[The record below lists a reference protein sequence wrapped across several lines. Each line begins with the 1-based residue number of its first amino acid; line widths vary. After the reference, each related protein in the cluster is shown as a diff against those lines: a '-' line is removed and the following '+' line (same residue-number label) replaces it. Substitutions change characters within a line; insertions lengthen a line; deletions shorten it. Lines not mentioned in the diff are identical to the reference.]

1 MARRRL
7 LTREALAQHYDPSID
22 EREIS
27 RHFTLTRQD
36 LDLVGERRGA
46 ASRLGFAMMLLYMRW
61 PGRVLEAGEKPPAA
75 ILAFVADQVDVSMRE
90 FEDYGRR
97 DETRRTHLADL
108 MQRFG
113 YTAFDRNHSRA
124 IVAFAMPVA
133 QTIAQPFQLAS
144 TVIDELRRRRILLPP
159 PAVIEAIVRRA
170 RQQAEH
176 LTHELLTNG
185 IAPDQLKM
193 LDALLTRRADQ
204 GPTWLAWLRNAPQS
218 PAPRN
223 ILRLLE
229 RLEHVRTLG
238 LDRARAAMIP
248 AVTFERLADQA
259 VRITPQHL
267 GELSPMRRHATLA
280 AATTRLEESLT
291 DATLTMFDKLLGSM
305 ARRAENRTRDKA
317 LRTVREMQGHLRT
330 LTNSCRV
337 LIDAHA
343 KGIES
348 LASIGPFNWE
358 QFGSAVAQAEV
369 LVRPETIDRTA
380 ELIERHR
387 TVKLFA
393 GQFLNA
399 FKFRGAKPVQP
410 ILDGLTIIADLYRS
424 GKRRLPDKVP
434 LRFVPT
440 GWRPFVIRDGVV
452 DRAAYELCL
461 LSQLRDRLRAGDI
474 WVAGSRQFR
483 DFDSYLIPPTTF
495 AALRDKGPL
504 PLAIEAGFDLHIEGR
519 RQRLDSAVERVT
531 VLARQGEL
539 PQVRLDEN
547 GLMISPLKAITPPA
561 AEVARRTAYDRL
573 PRVKITDILLDVDAW
588 TGFSDCF
595 THRRSGRP
603 ADDRNALLTVVL
615 ADGINLGLTRM
626 ADSCRGA
633 SLRQLAHLHDW
644 HISEAAYGE
653 ALARLIDAHRALPLA
668 GLWGSGISSSS
679 DGQQF
684 HAGGRGAAIS
694 DINARNGNEPGVSFY
709 THVSDQYG
717 PFSSR
722 VIAATAGEAPY
733 VLDGLLYHHTGLS
746 IEEHYTDTGGA
757 SDHVFGLMPF
767 FGYRFA
773 PRLRDIK
780 ERRLHLLPG
789 QETGPL
795 LAGMVGDPIAH
806 DHAAAHW
813 DELLRLA
820 TSIRTGTVTA
830 SAMLRKLSAYPRQN
844 GLALALREIGRLERS
859 IFMLDWLQDID
870 LRRRTQA
877 GLNKGEARNA
887 LARALFFNQLGELR
901 DRRFENQSYRAS
913 GLNLLVAAII
923 LWNTRYLEQALTGME
938 TTDEVARHIA
948 PLGWEHISLTGD
960 YSWERDDRPP
970 PDQLRPLR
978 TSPSL
983 LAA

>member
-1 MARRRL
+1 M
-7 LTREALAQHYDPSID
+7 
-22 EREIS
+22 
-27 RHFTLTRQD
+27 
-36 LDLVGERRGA
+36 
-46 ASRLGFAMMLLYMRW
+46 
-61 PGRVLEAGEKPPAA
+61 
-75 ILAFVADQVDVSMRE
+75 
-90 FEDYGRR
+90 
-97 DETRRTHLADL
+97 
-108 MQRFG
+108 
-113 YTAFDRNHSRA
+113 
-124 IVAFAMPVA
+124 
-133 QTIAQPFQLAS
+133 
-144 TVIDELRRRRILLPP
+144 IDELRRRRVLLPP
-159 PAVIEAIVRRA
+159 PAVIEAIVRHA
-170 RQQAEH
+170 RQQAEQ
-176 LTHELLTNG
+176 LTHEILTSG
-185 IAPDQLKM
+185 IEPDKLTM
-193 LDALLTRRADQ
+193 LDALLTRRSDQ
-204 GPTWLAWLRNAPQS
+204 GTTWLAWLRNAPQS

-229 RLEHVRTLG
+229 RLDHVRNLG
-238 LDRARAAMIP
+238 LDLARAAMIP
-248 AVTFERLADQA
+248 SATFDRLADEA

-267 GELSPMRRHATLA
+267 GELTPLRRHATLA
-280 AATTRLEESLT
+280 AATIRLEESLT

-305 ARRAENRTRDKA
+305 VRRAENRTRDKA
-317 LRTVREMQGHLRT
+317 IRTVREMQGHLRT

-343 KGIES
+343 KGIDS
-348 LASIGPFNWE
+348 LARLGPFDWE
-358 QFGSAVAQAEV
+358 RFGSAVDQAEV

-393 GQFLNA
+393 GQFLRA
-399 FKFRGAKPVQP
+399 FEFRGAGPVQG
-410 ILDGLTIIADLYRS
+410 ILDALAIIADLYHT

-434 LRFVPT
+434 LRFVPA
-440 GWRPFVIRDGVV
+440 GWRPFVIRNGVV
-452 DRAAYELCL
+452 DRAAYELCA

-483 DFDSYLIPPTTF
+483 DFDSYLIPPATF
-495 AALRDKGPL
+495 AALREKGPL
-504 PLAIEAGFDLHIEGR
+504 PLAIATGFVSHIEDR
-519 RQRLDSAVERVT
+519 RERLNRAIERVT

-573 PRVKITDILLDVDAW
+573 PRVKITDILLDVDTW
-588 TGFSDCF
+588 TGFGDCF

-603 ADDRNALLTVVL
+603 ADDRNALLTVIL

-653 ALARLIDAHRALPLA
+653 ALGRLIEAHRAMPLA

-709 THVSDQYG
+709 THISDQYD
-717 PFSSR
+717 PFGSR

-733 VLDGLLYHHTGLS
+733 VLDGLLYHQTGLS

-789 QETGPL
+789 QEAGPL

-806 DHAAAHW
+806 DHLAAHW

-844 GLALALREIGRLERS
+844 GLALALRELGRLERS

-901 DRRFENQSYRAS
+901 DRQFENQSYRAS

-923 LWNTRYLEQALTGME
+923 LWNTRYLERSLADMGAP
-938 TTDEVARHIA
+938 DDIARHIA
-948 PLGWEHISLTGD
+948 PLGWEHIALTGD
-960 YSWERDDRPP
+960 YSWERDDRPA

-978 TSPSL
+978 ISPSL

>member
-1 MARRRL
+1 
-7 LTREALAQHYDPSID
+7 
-22 EREIS
+22 
-27 RHFTLTRQD
+27 
-36 LDLVGERRGA
+36 
-46 ASRLGFAMMLLYMRW
+46 MR
-61 PGRVLEAGEKPPAA
+61 
-75 ILAFVADQVDVSMRE
+75 
-90 FEDYGRR
+90 
-97 DETRRTHLADL
+97 
-108 MQRFG
+108 
-113 YTAFDRNHSRA
+113 
-124 IVAFAMPVA
+124 
-133 QTIAQPFQLAS
+133 
-144 TVIDELRRRRILLPP
+144 
-159 PAVIEAIVRRA
+159 
-170 RQQAEH
+170 
-176 LTHELLTNG
+176 
-185 IAPDQLKM
+185 
-193 LDALLTRRADQ
+193 
-204 GPTWLAWLRNAPQS
+204 
-218 PAPRN
+218 
-223 ILRLLE
+223 
-229 RLEHVRTLG
+229 
-238 LDRARAAMIP
+238 
-248 AVTFERLADQA
+248 
-259 VRITPQHL
+259 
-267 GELSPMRRHATLA
+267 
-280 AATTRLEESLT
+280 
-291 DATLTMFDKLLGSM
+291 
-305 ARRAENRTRDKA
+305 
-317 LRTVREMQGHLRT
+317 
-330 LTNSCRV
+330 
-337 LIDAHA
+337 
-343 KGIES
+343 
-348 LASIGPFNWE
+348 
-358 QFGSAVAQAEV
+358 
-369 LVRPETIDRTA
+369 
-380 ELIERHR
+380 
-387 TVKLFA
+387 LFA
-393 GQFLNA
+393 GQFLRA
-399 FKFRGAKPVQP
+399 FAFRGAGPVQG
-410 ILDGLTIIADLYRS
+410 ILDALAIIADVYHT

-434 LRFVPT
+434 LRFVPA
-440 GWRPFVIRDGVV
+440 GWRPFVIHDGVV
-452 DRAAYELCL
+452 DRAAYELCA

-474 WVAGSRQFR
+474 WVAGSRQYR
-483 DFDSYLIPPTTF
+483 DFDSYLIPPATF
-495 AALRDKGPL
+495 AALREKGPL
-504 PLAIEAGFDLHIEGR
+504 PLAIETGFDPHIQDR
-519 RQRLDSAVERVT
+519 RERLDRAIERVT

-588 TGFSDCF
+588 TGFGDCF

-603 ADDRNALLTVVL
+603 ADDRNALLTVIL

-653 ALARLIDAHRALPLA
+653 ALGRLLDAHRSMPLA
-668 GLWGSGISSSS
+668 GLWGSGTSSSS

-709 THVSDQYG
+709 THISDQYD
-717 PFSSR
+717 PFGSR

-733 VLDGLLYHHTGLS
+733 VLDGLLYHQTGLS

-789 QETGPL
+789 QEAGPL

-844 GLALALREIGRLERS
+844 GLALALREVGRLERS

-923 LWNTRYLEQALTGME
+923 LWNTRYLGRVLAEIGTP
-938 TTDEVARHIA
+938 DEVARHIA
-948 PLGWEHISLTGD
+948 PLGWEHIALTGD
-960 YSWERDDRPP
+960 YSWERDDRPG

-978 TSPSL
+978 ILPSF

>member
-1 MARRRL
+1 MSAN
-7 LTREALAQHYDPSID
+7 D
-22 EREIS
+22 
-27 RHFTLTRQD
+27 
-36 LDLVGERRGA
+36 
-46 ASRLGFAMMLLYMRW
+46 
-61 PGRVLEAGEKPPAA
+61 
-75 ILAFVADQVDVSMRE
+75 
-90 FEDYGRR
+90 
-97 DETRRTHLADL
+97 
-108 MQRFG
+108 
-113 YTAFDRNHSRA
+113 
-124 IVAFAMPVA
+124 
-133 QTIAQPFQLAS
+133 
-144 TVIDELRRRRILLPP
+144 
-159 PAVIEAIVRRA
+159 EAIVRHA
-170 RQQAEH
+170 RQQAEQ
-176 LTHELLTNG
+176 LTHEILTSG
-185 IAPDQLKM
+185 IEPDKLTM
-193 LDALLTRRADQ
+193 LDALLTRRSDQ
-204 GPTWLAWLRNAPQS
+204 GTTWLAWLRNAPQS

-229 RLEHVRTLG
+229 RLDHVRNLG
-238 LDRARAAMIP
+238 LDLARAAMIP
-248 AVTFERLADQA
+248 SATFDRLADEA

-267 GELSPMRRHATLA
+267 GELTPLRRHATLA
-280 AATTRLEESLT
+280 AATIRLEESLT

-305 ARRAENRTRDKA
+305 VRRAENRTRDKA
-317 LRTVREMQGHLRT
+317 IRTVREMQGHLRT

-343 KGIES
+343 KGIDS
-348 LASIGPFNWE
+348 LARLGPFDWE
-358 QFGSAVAQAEV
+358 RFGSAVDQAEV

-393 GQFLNA
+393 GQFLRA
-399 FKFRGAKPVQP
+399 FEFRGAGPVQG
-410 ILDGLTIIADLYRS
+410 ILDALAIIADLYHT

-434 LRFVPT
+434 LRFVPA
-440 GWRPFVIRDGVV
+440 GWRPFVIRNGVV
-452 DRAAYELCL
+452 DRAAYELCA

-483 DFDSYLIPPTTF
+483 DFDSYLIPPATF
-495 AALRDKGPL
+495 AALREKGPL
-504 PLAIEAGFDLHIEGR
+504 PLAIATGFVSHIEDR
-519 RQRLDSAVERVT
+519 RERLNRAIERVT

-573 PRVKITDILLDVDAW
+573 PRVKITDILLDVDTW
-588 TGFSDCF
+588 TGFGDCF

-603 ADDRNALLTVVL
+603 ADDRNALLTVIL

-653 ALARLIDAHRALPLA
+653 ALGRLIEAHRAMPLA

-709 THVSDQYG
+709 THISDQYD
-717 PFSSR
+717 PFGSR

-733 VLDGLLYHHTGLS
+733 VLDGLLYHQTGLS

-789 QETGPL
+789 QEAGPL

-806 DHAAAHW
+806 DHLAAHW

-844 GLALALREIGRLERS
+844 GLALALRELGRLERS

-901 DRRFENQSYRAS
+901 DRQFENQSYRAS

-923 LWNTRYLEQALTGME
+923 LWNTRYLERSLADMGAP
-938 TTDEVARHIA
+938 DDIARHIA
-948 PLGWEHISLTGD
+948 PLGWEHIALTGD
-960 YSWERDDRPP
+960 YSWERDDRPA

-978 TSPSL
+978 ISPSL

>member
-1 MARRRL
+1 
-7 LTREALAQHYDPSID
+7 
-22 EREIS
+22 
-27 RHFTLTRQD
+27 
-36 LDLVGERRGA
+36 
-46 ASRLGFAMMLLYMRW
+46 
-61 PGRVLEAGEKPPAA
+61 
-75 ILAFVADQVDVSMRE
+75 
-90 FEDYGRR
+90 
-97 DETRRTHLADL
+97 
-108 MQRFG
+108 
-113 YTAFDRNHSRA
+113 
-124 IVAFAMPVA
+124 
-133 QTIAQPFQLAS
+133 
-144 TVIDELRRRRILLPP
+144 
-159 PAVIEAIVRRA
+159 
-170 RQQAEH
+170 
-176 LTHELLTNG
+176 
-185 IAPDQLKM
+185 M
-193 LDALLTRRADQ
+193 LDALLTRRSDQ
-204 GPTWLAWLRNAPQS
+204 GTTWLAWLRNAPQS

-229 RLEHVRTLG
+229 RLDHVRNLG
-238 LDRARAAMIP
+238 LDLARAAMIP
-248 AVTFERLADQA
+248 SATFDRLADEA

-267 GELSPMRRHATLA
+267 GELTPLRRHATLA
-280 AATTRLEESLT
+280 AATIRLEESLT

-305 ARRAENRTRDKA
+305 VRRAENRTRDKA
-317 LRTVREMQGHLRT
+317 IRTVREMQGHLRT

-343 KGIES
+343 KGIDS
-348 LASIGPFNWE
+348 LARLGPFDWE
-358 QFGSAVAQAEV
+358 RFGSAVDQAEV

-393 GQFLNA
+393 GQFLRA
-399 FKFRGAKPVQP
+399 FEFRGAGPVQG
-410 ILDGLTIIADLYRS
+410 ILDALAIIADLYHT

-434 LRFVPT
+434 LRFVPA
-440 GWRPFVIRDGVV
+440 GWRPFVIRNGVV
-452 DRAAYELCL
+452 DRAAYELCA

-483 DFDSYLIPPTTF
+483 DFDSYLIPPATF
-495 AALRDKGPL
+495 AALREKGPL
-504 PLAIEAGFDLHIEGR
+504 PLAIATGFVSHIEDR
-519 RQRLDSAVERVT
+519 RERLNRAIERVT

-573 PRVKITDILLDVDAW
+573 PRVKITDILLDVDTW
-588 TGFSDCF
+588 TGFGDCF

-603 ADDRNALLTVVL
+603 ADDRNALLTVIL

-653 ALARLIDAHRALPLA
+653 ALGRLIEAHRAMPLA

-709 THVSDQYG
+709 THISDQYD
-717 PFSSR
+717 PFGSR

-733 VLDGLLYHHTGLS
+733 VLDGLLYHQTGLS

-789 QETGPL
+789 QEAGPL

-806 DHAAAHW
+806 DHLAAHW

-844 GLALALREIGRLERS
+844 GLALALRELGRLERS

-901 DRRFENQSYRAS
+901 DRQFENQSYRAS

-923 LWNTRYLEQALTGME
+923 LWNTRYLERSLADMGAP
-938 TTDEVARHIA
+938 DDIARHIA
-948 PLGWEHISLTGD
+948 PLGWEHIALTGD
-960 YSWERDDRPP
+960 YSWERDDRPA

-978 TSPSL
+978 ISPSL

>member
-1 MARRRL
+1 L
-7 LTREALAQHYDPSID
+7 L
-22 EREIS
+22 
-27 RHFTLTRQD
+27 
-36 LDLVGERRGA
+36 
-46 ASRLGFAMMLLYMRW
+46 
-61 PGRVLEAGEKPPAA
+61 AG
-75 ILAFVADQVDVSMRE
+75 
-90 FEDYGRR
+90 
-97 DETRRTHLADL
+97 
-108 MQRFG
+108 
-113 YTAFDRNHSRA
+113 
-124 IVAFAMPVA
+124 
-133 QTIAQPFQLAS
+133 
-144 TVIDELRRRRILLPP
+144 TVIDELRRRRVLLPP
-159 PAVIEAIVRRA
+159 PAVIEAIVRHA
-170 RQQAEH
+170 RQQAEQ
-176 LTHELLTNG
+176 LTHEILTSG
-185 IAPDQLKM
+185 IEPDKLTM
-193 LDALLTRRADQ
+193 LDALLTRRSDQ
-204 GPTWLAWLRNAPQS
+204 GTTWLAWLRNAPQS

-229 RLEHVRTLG
+229 RLDHVRNLG
-238 LDRARAAMIP
+238 LDLARAAMIP
-248 AVTFERLADQA
+248 SATFDRLADEA

-267 GELSPMRRHATLA
+267 GELTPLRRHATLA
-280 AATTRLEESLT
+280 AATIRLEESLT

-305 ARRAENRTRDKA
+305 VRRAENRTRDKA
-317 LRTVREMQGHLRT
+317 IRTVREMQGHLRT

-343 KGIES
+343 KGIDS
-348 LASIGPFNWE
+348 LARLGPFDWE
-358 QFGSAVAQAEV
+358 RFGSAVDQAEV
-369 LVRPETIDRTA
+369 LVRPETTDRTA

-393 GQFLNA
+393 GQFLRA
-399 FKFRGAKPVQP
+399 FEFRGAGPVQG
-410 ILDGLTIIADLYRS
+410 ILDALAIIADLYHT

-434 LRFVPT
+434 LRFVPA
-440 GWRPFVIRDGVV
+440 GWRPFVIRNGVV
-452 DRAAYELCL
+452 DRAAYELCA

-483 DFDSYLIPPTTF
+483 DFDSYLIPPATF
-495 AALRDKGPL
+495 AALREKGPL
-504 PLAIEAGFDLHIEGR
+504 PLAIATGFVSHIEDR
-519 RQRLDSAVERVT
+519 RERLNRAIERVT

-573 PRVKITDILLDVDAW
+573 PRVKITDILLDVDTW
-588 TGFSDCF
+588 TGFGDCF

-603 ADDRNALLTVVL
+603 ADDRNALLTVIL

-653 ALARLIDAHRALPLA
+653 ALGRLIEAHRAMPLA

-709 THVSDQYG
+709 THISDQYD
-717 PFSSR
+717 PFGSR

-733 VLDGLLYHHTGLS
+733 VLDGLLYHQTGLS

-789 QETGPL
+789 QEAGPL
-795 LAGMVGDPIAH
+795 LAGMVGDPIDN
-806 DHAAAHW
+806 DHLAAHW

-844 GLALALREIGRLERS
+844 GLALALRELGRLERS

-901 DRRFENQSYRAS
+901 DRQFENQSYRAS

-923 LWNTRYLEQALTGME
+923 LWNTRYLERSLADMGAP
-938 TTDEVARHIA
+938 DDIARHIA
-948 PLGWEHISLTGD
+948 PLGWEHIALTGD
-960 YSWERDDRPP
+960 YSWERDDRPA

-978 TSPSL
+978 ISPSL